1 LTIEEISKILNLSRI
16 TTTKYLN
23 SLFVSGQV
31 NMRKAGPAK
40 LYTLSTRLPADQIL
54 SQSSDLIL
62 VLDET
67 YTVRNVNDSFL
78 VVFGT
83 RKDDIENLD
92 INTTSIGPGL
102 IDRIRDSVKQG
113 MTGKESVANAWVPVQ
128 KDWRAF
134 RIRVIPLVF
143 GWGEKGVVI
152 LLEDR
157 TGEIMAQEENA
168 LLADLV
174 NASPAAI
181 TVSDFNGNFLYSN
194 KKNLDLHGYSLSE
207 FLDLN
212 LGQLDSPVSAKP
224 ITEHLE
230 DLKKSGEASLE
241 VQHFRKDRRQ
251 IPLEVHATIAR
262 WGDRDV
268 VISIATDISERKRA
282 EQALKESEC
291 RFADII
297 DFLPDATFVVN
308 SEGTVIAWNRAI
320 EEMTGVKARDI
331 VGLGDYAYAVAING
345 ERRPILLDLI
355 FQDDPEVRKHYRHL
369 RREGSTIL
377 AETILSIPGAEK
389 KVLWLKVSPF
399 YDKDGRITGVIE
411 SIRDITE
418 WRRVEEELRD
428 NYDLLSQKE
437 LVLRESEETFRA
449 MVEQSGDGI
458 IIVDFSGNVQFANS
472 RARDIIR
479 YPSDRSTTQIN
490 VFDIISPELRGD
502 AVRDFLQV
510 SRGIDSYEVNY
521 KIITFEEKERWVE
534 CIGKK
539 ISFKGSPA
547 MLLSFRDVTERKRAE
562 EELRESEHKFATVFQ
577 SNPVSLTLVSATDGV
592 FVDVNDTF
600 SINTGYAKEEVIGK
614 TSEEL
619 GIFADSAAYA
629 QMISLLRDQRQVQA
643 MELRCRI
650 KNGEIRTCLFSSNVI
665 VMGGKPHILSTVE
678 DVTERKATESAFQA
692 MVTSMV
698 GTTGMD
704 SLDRIT
710 EGISTWLG
718 ADCVITGEIAP
729 DGNHVKVLSMLLD
742 GKKIPEYS
750 YTLKGTPCEN
760 TAESG
765 FCVYPDDVR
774 KLFPESSDLRSFNIR
789 GYAGTPLR
797 NFEGQAV
804 GILCVLTRKPLIL
817 PPSAREIFEIIA
829 VKAAAEIG
837 RRNSLEAL
845 HESERKFRT
854 IFENSPYP
862 VAINSYPD
870 SKFLEINAA
879 FLTSSGYTEAEILGK
894 NPVELGLFSLTDLAR
909 LVGRMAITGRLENVP
924 LAMTGKGGRRVHV
937 QFSAIPITIN
947 DRRATVT
954 VAAEVTKLKRIEEEL
969 HRQNL
974 VLETIN
980 QLAMEFASLPR
991 GKSVPEHAVK
1001 KLKELSGA
1009 AVTLFL
1015 VYDPSDRTLQVTNYE
1030 IAPGMFEK
1038 IIRLMGKQPDDVKSP
1053 VSTDTYQE
1061 MVSSIIGRRKTLTEV
1076 SFGQIPPLVG
1086 MSIQKLMNIDRFIA
1100 IAYVIEGKLYGTSVL
1115 GMKPGQPDPSTELLE
1130 SFAHIVAISL
1140 RRDRDEGGK

>member
-1 LTIEEISKILNLSRI
+1 
-16 TTTKYLN
+16 
-23 SLFVSGQV
+23 
-31 NMRKAGPAK
+31 MRKAGPAK
-40 LYTLSTRLPADQIL
+40 VYTLSTRLPADRIF

-78 VVFGT
+78 LAFGT
-83 RKDDIENLD
+83 SKDTIENLD

-113 MTGKESVANAWVPVQ
+113 MAGKESVANAWVPVQ

-134 RIRVIPLVF
+134 RVRVIPLVF

-174 NASPAAI
+174 NASPAAV
-181 TVSDFNGNFLYSN
+181 TVSDFTGNFLYSN
-194 KKNLDLHGYSLSE
+194 KKNLDLHGYSLRE

-212 LGQLDSPVSAKP
+212 LGQLDNPASAKLM
-224 ITEHLE
+224 TGRLE
-230 DLKKSGEASLE
+230 DLKKSGEISFE
-241 VQHFRKDRRQ
+241 TVHFRKDGRE
-251 IPLEVHATIAR
+251 IPLEVHSTIAR

-268 VISIATDISERKRA
+268 VVGIATDISERKRA
-282 EQALKESEC
+282 EQALRESER

-297 DFLPDATFVVN
+297 DFLPDATLVIN
-308 SEGTVIAWNRAI
+308 REGTVIAWNRAI
-320 EEMTGVKARDI
+320 EEMTGVKAVDI
-331 VGLGDYAYAVAING
+331 VGTGGYAYAVAIYG
-345 ERRPILLDLI
+345 ERRPILLDLV
-355 FQDDPEVRKHYRHL
+355 FRDDPAVREHYHHFRK
-369 RREGSTIL
+369 EGSTIT
-377 AETILSIPGAEK
+377 AETVLTSPGGRER
-389 KVLWLKVSPF
+389 VVWLKASPF
-399 YDKDGRITGVIE
+399 YEKDGRITGAIE

-458 IIVDFSGNVQFANS
+458 IIVDFSGIVQFANS

-479 YPSDRSTTQIN
+479 YPSERSTTQIN
-490 VFDIISPELRGD
+490 VFDIISPELRGN

-521 KIITFEEKERWVE
+521 KVITCEKKERWVE

-547 MLLSFRDVTERKRAE
+547 MLLSFRDVT
-562 EELRESEHKFATVFQ
+562 V
-577 SNPVSLTLVSATDGV
+577 
-592 FVDVNDTF
+592 
-600 SINTGYAKEEVIGK
+600 
-614 TSEEL
+614 
-619 GIFADSAAYA
+619 
-629 QMISLLRDQRQVQA
+629 
-643 MELRCRI
+643 
-650 KNGEIRTCLFSSNVI
+650 
-665 VMGGKPHILSTVE
+665 
-678 DVTERKATESAFQA
+678 RKATESAFQA
-692 MVTSMV
+692 MVTGMV

-710 EGISTWLG
+710 ESISEWLG
-718 ADCVITGEIAP
+718 ADCVMIGEIAP

-742 GKKIPEYS
+742 GKKIPDYS
-750 YTLKGTPCEN
+750 YILKGTPCEN

-765 FCVYPDDVR
+765 FCVYPDDVQN
-774 KLFPESSDLRSFNIR
+774 LFPESSDLHAFNIR

-804 GILCVLTRKPLIL
+804 GILCVLTRNPLIL
-817 PPSAREIFEIIA
+817 PPSAREIFDIIA

-845 HESERKFRT
+845 HESESKFRT

-870 SKFLEINAA
+870 NKFLEVNAA
-879 FLTSSGYTEAEILGK
+879 FLASSGYTEAEILGK

-909 LVGRMAITGRLENVP
+909 LMGRMAATGRLENVP
-924 LAMTGKGGRRVHV
+924 LAMTGKGGRRIHV
-937 QFSAIPITIN
+937 QFSASPVTIN

-954 VAAEVTKLKRIEEEL
+954 VAAEVTRLKRVEEEL

-980 QLAMEFASLPR
+980 RLAIEFASLPR

-1001 KLKELSGA
+1001 SLMKLTGA
-1009 AVTLFL
+1009 VATLFTI
-1015 VYDPSDRTLQVTNYE
+1015 YDPSDRTLQVTNFD
-1030 IAPGMFEK
+1030 IAPGMLEK
-1038 IIRLMGKQPDDVKSP
+1038 VIRLLGKQPGDVKSP
-1053 VSTDTYQE
+1053 VSTDVYQE
-1061 MVSSIIGRRKTLTEV
+1061 MVGSIIGRRKTLTEA
-1076 SFGQIPPLVG
+1076 SFGQIPPLVSS
-1086 MSIQKLMNIDRFIA
+1086 SIQKLLNIDRFIG
-1100 IAYVIEGKLYGTSVL
+1100 IAYVIEGNLYGTSVL
-1115 GMKPGQPDPSTELLE
+1115 AMKPGQPDPSTELME

-1140 RRDRDEGGK
+1140 RRDRDERGS